1 MIFIK
6 EYAILCINKGG
17 KPYYL
22 QPYYSLEDA
31 KTSLYNIIDLEI
43 KRNRVY
49 YVDNDFFE
57 NVFPANI
64 QNSKYLC
71 IKEREVTEWEKTIT
85 IQTKKNNIIYFKK
98 SY

>member
-22 QPYYSLEDA
+22 QPYYTLEDA
-31 KTSLYNIIDLEI
+31 KTSLYEIVDLEI

-49 YVDNDFFE
+49 YVDNDFFK

-71 IKEREVTEWEKTIT
+71 IKEREVTSWEKTIT
-85 IQTKKNNIIYFKK
+85 IRKQKNNIIYFNK
-98 SY
+98 SC